1 MKIFQSIFELRQ
13 RSLGNNIMT
22 AQVVS
27 KPKPRAVLKRKP
39 TEEHPETGGKQ
50 LKDADHFGMSYA
62 N

>member
-1 MKIFQSIFELRQ
+1 
-13 RSLGNNIMT
+13 MT